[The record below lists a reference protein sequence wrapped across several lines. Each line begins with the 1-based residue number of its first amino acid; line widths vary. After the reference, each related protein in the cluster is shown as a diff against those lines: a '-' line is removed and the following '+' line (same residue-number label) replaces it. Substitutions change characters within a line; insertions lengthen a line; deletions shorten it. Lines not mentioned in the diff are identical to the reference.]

1 MLPVVLARLAAVPS
15 EAAMAALLSPPDP
28 DTIEAAF
35 NKAISAEMAKTEA
48 AAAQRAA
55 AQRAVAE
62 RVQAERA
69 AASRH
74 ATHLANKV
82 TFDRAL
88 AAKLAAQRV
97 KAEKALADKAK
108 RAATPPPPP
117 SPPAPPSVPPPS
129 PSPPLVSTP
138 ATAED
143 AVVEASSTSLPTTKV
158 SLTMNDGDWMRAR
171 RDKEARPGE
180 EPGDCKPPDP
190 RGYLFPVLSN
200 QFNNQLI
207 GLAESIR
214 LSQRLGRILVLSG
227 FVEVIANATGNATK
241 SRTSDGIDFYHHTV
255 QHRLRRGSVQKWPG
269 APTPGGAA
277 KWSPGNAHSDV
288 GQARSCDRRARTHTH
303 RPMDEV
309 VQLQTILPLVDCV
322 SQRRETGPN

>member
-180 EPGDCKPPDP
+180 EPSDCKPPDP

-207 GLAESIR
+207 GLAENIR

-255 QHRLRRGSVQKWPG
+255 QHRLRR
-269 APTPGGAA
+269 
-277 KWSPGNAHSDV
+277 AH
-288 GQARSCDRRARTHTH
+288 
-303 RPMDEV
+303 
-309 VQLQTILPLVDCV
+309 LPPRYRLDWAC
-322 SQRRETGPN
+322 